1 MALRITYSD
10 KISFQ
15 QLLEKDNSIS
25 IYHRELQTLAT
36 GMLKVSN
43 NLSTKIVKEIFN
55 ERIVPYNLCSNN
67 SFASR
72 QVNIVY
78 QGTELLS
85 FLGPKIL
92 EIVSREI
99 KESENINIFKNRVKM

>member
-10 KISFQ
+10 KVSFQ

-25 IYHRELQTLAT
+25 IYHMELQTLT
-36 GMLKVSN
+36 TEMLKVSY
-43 NLSTKIVKEIFN
+43 NLLTKIVKEIFN

-85 FLGPKIL
+85 FLGSKIL
-92 EIVSREI
+92 EVVSLEI
-99 KESENINIFKNRVKM
+99 KESENMNIFKNRVKM